1 MICTVW
7 TRDSSLLAYSNLSSR
22 RLSAPPAP
30 LSVQPIPAEEKA
42 GGSDREP
49 PRRQTMTTAS
59 WELAPSSNS
68 LTLKQTSD
76 KKKKKPEDKKYPSAS

>member
-1 MICTVW
+1 MNTLKVVRGFEHHVPGKCQ
-7 TRDSSLLAYSNLSSR
+7 DEPFGK
-22 RLSAPPAP
+22 LSAPPAP
-30 LSVQPIPAEEKA
+30 LPVQPIPAEEEA

-68 LTLKQTSD
+68 LTLKQTRYES
-76 KKKKKPEDKKYPSAS
+76 PFSCY